1 MDCQNI
7 STVKFLPWLRPYS
20 RKPPKLL
27 FRMFLAVLKSSKK
40 FHKKDWKLLYDQW
53 RSFAWKHKHTS
64 YTTGP
69 NYPRWS
75 ICWFPAP
82 NSSPAG
88 KQLRKWEWMFRKMR
102 RQDAPARRSGG
113 ADRYTPLSPSG
124 KPEAHSSE
132 SERGA
137 AGISWPDRCA
147 GSIRSVEGR
156 VLREKREAATSG
168 GFGSR
173 DHYNYESPGWFSGFR
188 NKFVLNK

>member
-1 MDCQNI
+1 
-7 STVKFLPWLRPYS
+7 
-20 RKPPKLL
+20 
-27 FRMFLAVLKSSKK
+27 MFLAVLKSSKK

-53 RSFAWKHKHTS
+53 REFRTKTQTYVVYNGSKL
-64 YTTGP
+64 P
-69 NYPRWS
+69 WS

-147 GSIRSVEGR
+147 GSIWSVEGR
-156 VLREKREAATSG
+156 VLREKREAARSG
-168 GFGSR
+168 GFGCR
-173 DHYNYESPGWFSGFR
+173 DHYNYESPRWFSGFR
-188 NKFVLNK
+188 SKFVLNK